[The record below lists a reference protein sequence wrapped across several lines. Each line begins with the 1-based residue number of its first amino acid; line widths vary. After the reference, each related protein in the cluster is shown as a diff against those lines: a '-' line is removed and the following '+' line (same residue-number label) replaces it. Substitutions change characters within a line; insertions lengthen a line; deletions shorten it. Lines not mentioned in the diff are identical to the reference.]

1 MSTTTFDETVEE
13 KDLEIWTDNPM
24 KLSFMCLYA
33 AYKANQL
40 LVLVQRLFTHPDCDL
55 VKQFFTSVIRPHPEY
70 ANTVWH
76 PFLKQDIQHIKGHL
90 VPCKG

>member
-1 MSTTTFDETVEE
+1 MDMTQKEQVRFKVDKCKIVHTGGIRNIKAFFIMSTTTFDETVEE

-40 LVLVQRLFTHPDCDL
+40 LVLYKDYSH
-55 VKQFFTSVIRPHPEY
+55 IW
-70 ANTVWH
+70 TVTW
-76 PFLKQDIQHIKGHL
+76 
-90 VPCKG
+90 